1 MPLPGRA
8 AAAEMDRMI
17 ALVTGANRGLGR
29 ETARQLLA
37 AGHTV
42 VIAAR
47 QEDAARDTAAAL
59 GERAHPLRLDVTST
73 ADIAAAAAWLGER
86 FGHLDVLVNNA
97 AIHYDTWQH
106 ALGADLA
113 VVREAAETNLFGP
126 WQVVQGLLPLLRAG
140 SHQRIVNVS
149 SGAGSLSEMT
159 SGSTPAYS
167 VSKVA
172 LNALTRMLAA
182 DLRAEG
188 FLVNAVC
195 PGWVA
200 TDMGGPGGRPVR
212 EGAAGIVWAAT
223 LPDGGPT
230 GGFFRDGEAVDW

>member
-1 MPLPGRA
+1 
-8 AAAEMDRMI
+8 MDPMI
-17 ALVTGANRGLGR
+17 AIVTGANRGLGR

-47 QEDAARDTAAAL
+47 NEGAARDTAAAL
-59 GERAHPLRLDVTST
+59 GERAYPLRLDVTST
-73 ADIAAAAAWLGER
+73 ADIDAAAEELRGR

-97 AIHYDTWQH
+97 AIHYDTWQR
-106 ALGADLA
+106 AVGADLA
-113 VVREAAETNLFGP
+113 VVREAAETNVYGP
-126 WQVVQGLLPLLRAG
+126 WQLTQALLPLLRAG

-149 SGAGSLSEMT
+149 SGSGSLTEMT

-167 VSKVA
+167 LTKAA

-182 DLRAEG
+182 DLRPEG
-188 FLVNAVC
+188 ILVNSVC

-200 TDMGGPGGRPVR
+200 TDMGGPGGRPVAD
-212 EGAAGIVWAAT
+212 GAAGIVWAAT
-223 LPDGGPT
+223 LPDDGPT
-230 GGFFRDGEAVDW
+230 GGFFRDGRAVDW

>member
-1 MPLPGRA
+1 
-8 AAAEMDRMI
+8 MI

-37 AGHTV
+37 AGHSV
-42 VIAAR
+42 LIGAR
-47 QEDAARDTAAAL
+47 QEAAARDTAAQL

-73 ADIAAAAAWLGER
+73 ADIAAAAEQVRER
-86 FGHLDVLVNNA
+86 FGQLDVLVNNA

-106 ALGADLA
+106 AIGADLA
-113 VVREAAETNLFGP
+113 VVREAAETNVYGP
-126 WQVVQGLLPLLRAG
+126 WQLVQALLPLLRAG

-149 SGAGSLSEMT
+149 SGAGSLTEMT
-159 SGSTPAYS
+159 TGATPAYS
-167 VSKVA
+167 ITKAA

-182 DLRAEG
+182 DLRADG
-188 FLVNAVC
+188 ILVNAVC

-223 LPDGGPT
+223 LPDDGPT
-230 GGFFRDGEAVDW
+230 GGFFRDRKAIDW